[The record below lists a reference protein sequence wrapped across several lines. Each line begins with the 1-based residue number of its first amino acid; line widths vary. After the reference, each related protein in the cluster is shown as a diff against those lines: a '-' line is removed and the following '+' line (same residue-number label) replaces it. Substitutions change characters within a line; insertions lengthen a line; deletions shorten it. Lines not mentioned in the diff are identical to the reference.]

1 METFVTQYM
10 YFVCIKIG
18 FITFTRKYVLRDVCC
33 MKEPW
38 SDTSGQLTW
47 GYRGSNCNGCLQGNM
62 CLKNH
67 MLFYDYIYPQK
78 WHNWPRNYT
87 IDSFTIIISTIRLPQ
102 ERHWSKKVYCKWYC
116 WKMKHFLHGIFT
128 FWKFG
133 NIGKDLD
140 GTKSIPKRLIAQKKM

>member
-1 METFVTQYM
+1 
-10 YFVCIKIG
+10 
-18 FITFTRKYVLRDVCC
+18 
-33 MKEPW
+33 
-38 SDTSGQLTW
+38 
-47 GYRGSNCNGCLQGNM
+47 M

-87 IDSFTIIISTIRLPQ
+87 IDSFTIIISTTHLPQ

-133 NIGKDLD
+133 NILARILMAQNQFPKDLL
-140 GTKSIPKRLIAQKKM
+140 PRKKCNLLMQVFYSKIIGIDALCFRWIVCIYKNGVAVFRKD